1 MRICAYWMHI
11 GTMMVVSDG
20 PRCYFDQRED
30 KRIAMDFAFTDD
42 QQNIREAV
50 LKHCSQ
56 FSDEYWL
63 EKDRSGEFPTE
74 FHKSMADAGWL
85 GVAMPESVGGAGLG
99 ITEAAVMMQAVA
111 ESGGGMSAA
120 SSIHLP
126 VFGLEPVMLFGT
138 EEQQQRMI
146 PPILSGE
153 EKMCFAV
160 TEPNTGLDT
169 TSLKTRAEKVPGGY
183 RVNGE
188 KVWITQAHV
197 ADRMLIIART
207 TPLEEVKK
215 KTEGLSLFYARLD
228 RNHIETRIIP
238 KMGRHAVGS
247 NMMFITDLFIPDE
260 DLIGEEGQGF
270 RILLKGLNP
279 ERVLLGAEATGL
291 GRVAIQRA
299 SRYARE
305 RVVFG
310 RPIGQNQG
318 IQHPLAK
325 AWMQVEA
332 ASLMVFKAA
341 TLFDKGL
348 DCGVEAN
355 AAKYLAAE
363 AGFEACQTAV
373 MSMGGMGY
381 AQEYH
386 VERYFRE
393 VMIPRIAPVSPHQ
406 IMNFIAE
413 RVLELPKSY

>member
-1 MRICAYWMHI
+1 
-11 GTMMVVSDG
+11 V
-20 PRCYFDQRED
+20 
-30 KRIAMDFAFTDD
+30 DFSLTED

-50 LKHCSQ
+50 LRHCSQ
-56 FSDEYWL
+56 FSDDYWL
-63 EKDRSGEFPTE
+63 DHDRTGEYPND
-74 FHKSMADAGWL
+74 FHASMAEAGWL
-85 GVAMPESVGGAGLG
+85 GIAMPESVGGSGLG

-111 ESGGGMSAA
+111 ESGGGMTAA
-120 SSIHLP
+120 SSIHGP
-126 VFGLEPVMLFGT
+126 VFGLEPVLLFGT
-138 EEQQQRMI
+138 EDQQQRMI
-146 PPILSGE
+146 PPIISGQ

-169 TSLKTRAEKVPGGY
+169 TSLKTRAERVEGGY

-188 KVWITQAHV
+188 KIWITNAHV
-197 ADRMLIIART
+197 ADRMLLIART
-207 TPLEEVKK
+207 TPLDEVRK
-215 KTEGLSLFYARLD
+215 KTEGLTLFYTRLD
-228 RNHIETRIIP
+228 RDRIEHRLIP

-247 NMMFITDLFIPDE
+247 NMLFISDLFIPEE
-260 DLIGEEGQGF
+260 DRIGEEGQGF
-270 RILLKGLNP
+270 KILLKGLNP

-299 SRYARE
+299 SKYAQE
-305 RVVFG
+305 RIVFG

-341 TLFDKGL
+341 TLFDKGE
-348 DCGVEAN
+348 DCGIEAN
-355 AAKYLAAE
+355 SAKYLAAE
-363 AGFEACQTAV
+363 AGYEACQTAV

-386 VERYFRE
+386 VERYLRE
-393 VMIPRIAPVSPHQ
+393 VLIPRIAPVSPHQ

>member
-1 MRICAYWMHI
+1 
-11 GTMMVVSDG
+11 
-20 PRCYFDQRED
+20 
-30 KRIAMDFAFTDD
+30 MDFALTDD
-42 QQNIREAV
+42 QQNIRDAV

-63 EKDRSGEFPTE
+63 ERDREGKFPE
-74 FHKSMADAGWL
+74 DFYASMVKAGWL

-99 ITEAAVMMQAVA
+99 ITEACVMMQAVA
-111 ESGGGMSAA
+111 ESGGGMTAA
-120 SSIHLP
+120 SAIHIA
-126 VFGLEPVMLFGT
+126 VFGLQPVILFGT

-146 PPILSGE
+146 PPILSGK

-169 TSLKTRAEKVPGGY
+169 TSLKSRADRVPGGY

-188 KVWITQAHV
+188 KIWTTNAHV
-197 ADRMLIIART
+197 SDKMLIILRT

-215 KTEGLSLFYARLD
+215 KTEGLTLFYTNFD
-228 RNHIETRIIP
+228 RNHIEHRLIP

-247 NMMFITDLFIPDE
+247 NMVFITDLFIPEE
-260 DLIGEEGQGF
+260 DRIGEEGQGF
-270 RILLKGLNP
+270 KILLHGLNP
-279 ERVLLGAEATGL
+279 ERALLGAEAVGL
-291 GRVAIQRA
+291 GRVAIQKA

-305 RVVFG
+305 RIVFG

-325 AWMQVEA
+325 AWMQLEA
-332 ASLMVFKAA
+332 ANLMVMKAA
-341 TLFDKGL
+341 TLFDKGAE
-348 DCGVEAN
+348 CGIEAN
-355 AAKYLAAE
+355 TAKYLAAE
-363 AGFEACQTAV
+363 AGFEACQTAM

-386 VERYFRE
+386 VERYLRE
-393 VMIPRIAPVSPHQ
+393 SLVPRIVPVSPHQ
-406 IMNFIAE
+406 IMNYIAE

>member
-1 MRICAYWMHI
+1 
-11 GTMMVVSDG
+11 
-20 PRCYFDQRED
+20 
-30 KRIAMDFAFTDD
+30 MDFAFTED

-50 LKHCSQ
+50 LRHCSQ
-56 FSDEYWL
+56 FTDEYWL
-63 EKDRSGEFPTE
+63 EHDRSGEWPLDFYQ
-74 FHKSMADAGWL
+74 SMAEAGWL
-85 GVAMPESVGGAGLG
+85 GIAMPEAVGGAGLG
-99 ITEAAVMMQAVA
+99 ITEAAIMLQAVA
-111 ESGGGMSAA
+111 ESGGGFGAA
-120 SSIHLP
+120 SAIHGP
-126 VFGLEPVMLFGT
+126 VFGLEPVQLFGT
-138 EEQQQRMI
+138 PEQQQRMI
-146 PPILSGE
+146 PPVLSGA

-169 TSLKTRAEKVPGGY
+169 TSLKTRATKVDGGY
-183 RVNGE
+183 LLNGE
-188 KVWITQAHV
+188 KVWITNAHV

-207 TPLEEVKK
+207 TPLEEVTK
-215 KTEGLSLFYARLD
+215 KTQGLTLFYTKLD
-228 RNHIETRIIP
+228 RTKVEHRLIP

-247 NMMFITDLFIPDE
+247 NMLFITDLFVPDE
-260 DLIGEEGQGF
+260 DRIGGEGDGF
-270 RILLKGLNP
+270 KILLHGLNP

-291 GRVAIQRA
+291 GRVAIKRA
-299 SRYARE
+299 SKYAQE

-332 ASLMVFKAA
+332 ATLMVFKAA

-355 AAKYLAAE
+355 TAKYLAAE
-363 AGFEACQTAV
+363 AGYEACQTAV

-386 VERYFRE
+386 VERYLRE
-393 VMIPRIAPVSPHQ
+393 VLIPRIAPVSPHQ

-413 RVLELPKSY
+413 RVLELPRSY

>member
-1 MRICAYWMHI
+1 
-11 GTMMVVSDG
+11 
-20 PRCYFDQRED
+20 
-30 KRIAMDFAFTDD
+30 MDFAFTED

-56 FSDEYWL
+56 FPDDYWL
-63 EKDRSGEFPTE
+63 EHDRSGEWPVE
-74 FHKSMADAGWL
+74 FHKAMAEAGWL
-85 GVAMPESVGGAGLG
+85 GIAMPEAVGGAGLG
-99 ITEAAVMMQAVA
+99 ITEAAIMMQAVA
-111 ESGGGMSAA
+111 ESGGGLSAA
-120 SSIHLP
+120 STIHGP
-126 VFGLEPVMLFGT
+126 VFGLEPVMLYGT

-146 PPILSGE
+146 PPIITGA

-169 TSLKTRAEKVPGGY
+169 TSLKTRAQKVEGGY
-183 RVNGE
+183 LLNGE
-188 KVWITQAHV
+188 KIWITNAHV
-197 ADRMLIIART
+197 ADHMLIIART
-207 TPLEEVKK
+207 TALEDVKK
-215 KTEGLSLFYARLD
+215 KTEGLTLFYTRLD
-228 RNHIETRIIP
+228 RTKIEHRLIP

-247 NMMFITDLFIPDE
+247 NMLFINDLFVPE
-260 DLIGEEGQGF
+260 DDRIGAEGQGF

-299 SRYARE
+299 SKYAQE
-305 RVVFG
+305 RIVFG

-332 ASLMVFKAA
+332 AALMVWKAA
-341 TLFDKGL
+341 TLFDKGEE
-348 DCGVEAN
+348 CGVEAN
-355 AAKYLAAE
+355 TAKYLAAE

-386 VERYFRE
+386 VERYLRE
-393 VMIPRIAPVSPHQ
+393 VLIPRIAPVSPHQ